1 MMLPLK
7 TVRLRMSSNE
17 QLKLIEQNAKWV
29 KSKIDETVYSLN
41 YETYKAQIDTNELE
55 SKKYEAI
62 SNYNTNLTFD
72 STSYEKELIAQD
84 TTDLEEKRVRW
95 HESLSK
101 DVYIEEALN
110 VLEDLK
116 TAYPI
121 KKVASNSTELKT
133 FMSHKS
139 NSLKQL
145 ALQKFKKDFWGVFS
159 FYFIVLVGLV
169 SVFAYVFA
177 PDDSQYANQM
187 HLAIHSKRPG
197 FKVTMLTIPSK
208 IKVNQ
213 SGFDRLFF
221 GKKNT
226 DTEIPISAFEIKD
239 TVLIY
244 KEYASDGLEG
254 AEKTIKRSAFPN
266 NSPKDF
272 IQEKSF
278 LFGTDKYGRDLI
290 SRVLVG
296 ARISF
301 FIGFVAVMIS
311 LLIGIFMG
319 SIAGYFGG
327 KVDAIIMWII
337 NVTWSI
343 PTLLLVIAI
352 TLALGKGFWQ
362 VFIAVGLTMWVE
374 VARVVRGQ
382 IISAKEMQYVTAAR
396 ALGFN
401 DFRIITKHI
410 LPNIMAPVIVISAA
424 NFAAAILIES
434 GLSFLGIGAQ
444 PPMASWGAMI
454 KDHYNYIILGKPYL
468 AIIPGLCI
476 MSLVMAFMLIGNA
489 LRDALDVKN

>member
-1 MMLPLK
+1 
-7 TVRLRMSSNE
+7 
-17 QLKLIEQNAKWV
+17 
-29 KSKIDETVYSLN
+29 
-41 YETYKAQIDTNELE
+41 
-55 SKKYEAI
+55 
-62 SNYNTNLTFD
+62 
-72 STSYEKELIAQD
+72 
-84 TTDLEEKRVRW
+84 
-95 HESLSK
+95 
-101 DVYIEEALN
+101 
-110 VLEDLK
+110 
-116 TAYPI
+116 
-121 KKVASNSTELKT
+121 
-133 FMSHKS
+133 MSHKS

-145 ALQKFKKDFWGVFS
+145 ALQKFKKNFWGVFS
-159 FYFIVLVGLV
+159 FYFIILVGVV

-187 HLAIHSKRPG
+187 HLAIHSEKPG
-197 FKVTMLTIPSK
+197 FEVTMLTVPSK
-208 IKVNQ
+208 IKVDQ
-213 SGFDRLFF
+213 SAFDKIFF

-226 DTEIPISAFEIKD
+226 DSEVPISEYEIKGD
-239 TVLIY
+239 ELMY
-244 KEYASDGLEG
+244 KEYATDGLEG
-254 AEKTIKRSAFPN
+254 AEKTIKLSAFPN
-266 NSPKDF
+266 NDTSSF
-272 IQEKSF
+272 IKEKTF
-278 LFGTDKYGRDLI
+278 LFGTDKYGRDLL

-301 FIGFVAVMIS
+301 FIGFVAVLIS
-311 LLIGIFMG
+311 LFIGVFMG
-319 SIAGYFGG
+319 SVAGYFGG

-382 IISAKEMQYVTAAR
+382 IISTKEMQYVTAAR
-396 ALGFN
+396 ALGYT
-401 DFRIITKHI
+401 DLRIIVKHI

-424 NFAAAILIES
+424 NFAGAILIES